1 MPFPFG
7 DVFGV
12 LVCSRLT
19 VKGGEFSSFFVADS
33 EANRV
38 ATSEGV
44 DDSGRARES
53 VVDLKLC
60 H

>member
-12 LVCSRLT
+12 LVCSRHT

-38 ATSEGV
+38 GTSEGV
-44 DDSGRARES
+44 GDSGRARES